1 MSTTVE
7 TGTVSSLGNT
17 TGAILLDTPV
27 PDPRQNGRYNTHA
40 RVHVNDLDAP
50 VKVDDRVAF
59 ELYVDST
66 GDRNARHVRPL

>member
-7 TGTVSSLGNT
+7 TGTLQSLGHT
-17 TGAILLDTPV
+17 VGAILLDTAV
-27 PDPRQNGRYNTHA
+27 VDARGDRNTVA

-50 VKVDDRVAF
+50 CNVGDRVQF
-59 ELYVDST
+59 ELDITSM